1 MDFGWTDDELAFR
14 RRVTDFLDE
23 NWDRRGIAGGVAT
36 EEGSGPDSTRDFG
49 QILAANGW
57 LTMAWPEEYGGQAAS
72 YMAQMIFKEEATIRG
87 APTGGMGA
95 AMVGPMMMIHGT
107 EEQKREHLPKIANA
121 EVVWCQ
127 GFSEP
132 GSGSDLAS
140 LQTRAAREGDDF
152 VINGQKIW
160 TSGAQNA
167 DFIHILTRTD
177 PEAPK
182 HRGISYFMLDMK
194 TPGITVRPLVQMHGA
209 AGFNETFFEEVR
221 VPAKNMFGEE
231 NRGWYVA
238 TTLLD
243 FERSGV
249 DRMATTQNAFDPLL
263 NHAKQPDS
271 AGQGRRIA
279 DSDAHR
285 HKLAETAIELAV
297 CRYLSYHVT
306 WMQSHGLVPNHESSI
321 AKVHSTELLQR
332 NAQRGIN
339 MLGLSGVLK
348 PESERAVMG
357 GLYCQIYMQTTSR
370 TIGGGTS
377 EIQRNIIATRGLG
390 LPRG

>member
-1 MDFGWTDDELAFR
+1 MDFGWTDEEVAFR
-14 RRVTDFLDE
+14 ERVTSFLDE
-23 NWDRRGIAGGVAT
+23 NWARRGLNGGAT
-36 EEGSGPDSTRDFG
+36 SEEGDRDDGERDFSRV
-49 QILAANGW
+49 LADHGW
-57 LTMAWPEEYGGQAAS
+57 LTFAWPKEYGGEAAS
-72 YMAQMIFKEEATIRG
+72 HMAQMIFKEEATIRG

-95 AMVGPMMMIHGT
+95 AMVGPMMMVHGT
-107 EEQKREHLPKIANA
+107 EEQKRDHLPKIANA
-121 EVVWCQ
+121 DVVWCQ

-140 LQTRAAREGDDF
+140 LQTRATRDGDDF

-160 TSGAQNA
+160 TSGAHHA
-167 DFIHILTRTD
+167 DYIHVLTRTD

-182 HRGISYFMLDMK
+182 HRGISYFWVDMK

-209 AGFNETFFEEVR
+209 SGFNETFFEGVR
-221 VPAKNMFGEE
+221 VAARNMFGEE

-249 DRMATTQNAFDPLL
+249 DRMATTQNAFEPLL
-263 NHAKQPDS
+263 AHATQPDS
-271 AGQGRRIA
+271 AGEGRRIA
-279 DSDAHR
+279 DSNMHR
-285 HKLAETAIELAV
+285 QKLADTAIELDV
-297 CRYLSYHVT
+297 SRYLSYRVT
-306 WMQSHGLVPNHESSI
+306 WMQSHGLVPNYESSI
-321 AKVHSTELLQR
+321 SKVHSTELLQK

-339 MLGLSGVLK
+339 MLGLAGALK
-348 PESERAVMG
+348 PESAHAPLG
-357 GLYCQIYMQTTSR
+357 GLFCQIYMQTTSR